1 MDEVKE
7 KKQLVERIAKDMDDI
22 LYWRIKLIDDS
33 TLPFEEVV
41 EIRIL
46 VCKLWLKYY
55 NLVHIFNKKP

>member
-1 MDEVKE
+1 MDEIKE
-7 KKQLVERIAKDMDDI
+7 KKQLVERINKDIDDI
-22 LYWRIKLIDDS
+22 LYWKSKIIDES